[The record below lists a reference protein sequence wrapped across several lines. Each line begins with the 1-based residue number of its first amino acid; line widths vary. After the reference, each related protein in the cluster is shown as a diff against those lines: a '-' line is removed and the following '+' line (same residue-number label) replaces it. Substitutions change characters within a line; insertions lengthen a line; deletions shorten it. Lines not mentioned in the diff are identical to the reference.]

1 MSFKDR
7 IFLLVKFL
15 MMNFYYQIDGFV
27 IEVAEK
33 YDRKEKKLLDVGAGT
48 SPYKKYF
55 SKVDYLTQD
64 VRQNKSKT
72 IDYVGEIEAGLKGV
86 RSSSFDYI
94 LCTQVLEH
102 LREPQK
108 AFVEF
113 KRLLRPGGRL
123 FLTTNF
129 VYQIHMEP
137 NDYFRFTE
145 HGLRYLGCK
154 NGFEIEHLK
163 AQGGIFQVFSY
174 LITTL
179 PLRLGL
185 DRNRVS
191 YWLYLL
197 LCSPVIVV
205 INLVAVGLDNLDN
218 KKRLAINYEAIY
230 RRKL

>member
-1 MSFKDR
+1 MEQ
-7 IFLLVKFL
+7 IVKFL

-27 IEVAEK
+27 IDIAKK
-33 YDRKEKKLLDVGAGT
+33 YDQKGKKLLDVGAGT
-48 SPYKKYF
+48 SPYEKYF
-55 SKVDYLTQD
+55 KKLDYLAQD
-64 VRQNKSKT
+64 VKQNENQT
-72 IDYVGEIEAGLKGV
+72 IDYVGEIEAGLKEV
-86 RSSSFDYI
+86 KSSSFDYI

-108 AFVEF
+108 VFEEF

-145 HGLRYLGCK
+145 YGLRYLGEK

-185 DRNRVS
+185 DQNRVG

-197 LCSPVIVV
+197 LCSPMIVA
-205 INLVAVGLDNLDN
+205 INLMAVGLDNLDR
-218 KKRLAINYEAIY
+218 KKRLTVNYEVIY
-230 RRKL
+230 KKKL